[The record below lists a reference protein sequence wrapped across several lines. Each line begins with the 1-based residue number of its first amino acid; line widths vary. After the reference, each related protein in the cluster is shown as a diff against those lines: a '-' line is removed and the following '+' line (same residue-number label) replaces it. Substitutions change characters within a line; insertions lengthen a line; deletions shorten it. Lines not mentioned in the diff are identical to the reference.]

1 MVDQDRLALIGK
13 RYRDSVAEWS
23 DPHDWAHVWRAELNR
38 GGFEAYELLKT
49 EVVDAGKCVGC
60 AACVTI
66 CPTDVFDYIDE
77 RPIDTRAG
85 ACVQCVLCADVCP
98 VMRPADVSMEADL
111 KYLPDIKDDG
121 FGPYAY
127 EVLARSTIPAIVT
140 QTQDGGIVS
149 TLLIDALDRGLIK
162 GAIVGDIDAEDPQ
175 VGRQFLATTE
185 EEVLACSGSR
195 YTYSPNTL
203 AFQQAME
210 ENVYPLAVVGV
221 PCQVD
226 GVRLQQHSGLRME
239 MNRWYR
245 NNVNLVIGLFCS
257 ESFTHDSISAIGE
270 RFGVTRQEITRI
282 NIKGRVVVDM
292 TEGRQEK
299 MSLKKFRSY
308 ARPACHYCKDY
319 AADQSDIAVGGLGLD
334 DWSYVV
340 VRTEAGHEAFQRVI
354 DEGGIETRPVAD
366 APKSRPLLI
375 RLSEQKRDGPLPAQL
390 APHLDID
397 GLPVDRSADG
407 ATNGGTPS

>member
-1 MVDQDRLALIGK
+1 
-13 RYRDSVAEWS
+13 
-23 DPHDWAHVWRAELNR
+23 
-38 GGFEAYELLKT
+38 
-49 EVVDAGKCVGC
+49 
-60 AACVTI
+60 
-66 CPTDVFDYIDE
+66 
-77 RPIDTRAG
+77 
-85 ACVQCVLCADVCP
+85 
-98 VMRPADVSMEADL
+98 
-111 KYLPDIKDDG
+111 
-121 FGPYAY
+121 
-127 EVLARSTIPAIVT
+127 VLARSTIPAVVT

-149 TLLIDALDRGLIK
+149 TLLIDALERGLIN
-162 GAIVGDIDAEDPQ
+162 GAIVGDVDPEDPQ
-175 VGRQFLATTE
+175 VGRQFLAKTA

-210 ENVYPLAVVGV
+210 EDVRPLAVVGV

-226 GVRLQQHSGLRME
+226 GVRLQQHSGIRME
-239 MNRWYR
+239 LNRWYR
-245 NNVNLVIGLFCS
+245 SNIALVIGLFCS
-257 ESFTHDSISAIGE
+257 ESFTHESVSAIGE

-292 TEGRQEK
+292 TEGRSET
-299 MSLKKFRSY
+299 MSLKKFRSF

-354 DEGGIETRPVAD
+354 DAGGIETRPVAD

-375 RLSEQKRDGPLPAQL
+375 RLSERKRDGPLPAQL

-397 GLPVDRSADG
+397 GLPVDRPA
-407 ATNGGTPS
+407 NGESS

>member
-1 MVDQDRLALIGK
+1 MVDQERLALIGR
-13 RYRDSVAEWS
+13 RYRQAVAEQS
-23 DPHDWAHVWRAELNR
+23 DPHDWAHTWRTELNR

-77 RPIDTRAG
+77 RPVDTRAE
-85 ACVQCVLCADVCP
+85 ACVLCVLCADVCP
-98 VMRPADVSMEADL
+98 VLRPPDVSMAADL
-111 KYLPDIKDDG
+111 KYLPDVKDDG
-121 FGPYAY
+121 FGPYSY
-127 EVLARSTIPAIVT
+127 EVLARSRRPEIVA

-149 TLLIDALDRGLIK
+149 TLLIHALERGAIN
-162 GAIVGDIDAEDPQ
+162 GAIVGDVDPEDPQ
-175 VGRQFLATTE
+175 VGRQFLAKTQA
-185 EEVLACSGSR
+185 EVLACAGSR

-210 ENVYPLAVVGV
+210 EDVRPLAVVGV

-239 MNRWYR
+239 LNRWYR
-245 NNVNLVIGLFCS
+245 NNVVLVIGLFCS
-257 ESFTHDSISAIGE
+257 ESFTHESVSAIGE

-282 NIKGRVVVDM
+282 NIKGRVVVDIVGGR
-292 TEGRQEK
+292 TES

-319 AADQSDIAVGGLGLD
+319 AADQADIAVGGLGLD

-340 VRTEAGHEAFQRVI
+340 VRTEAGHEAFQRAI
-354 DEGGIETRPVAD
+354 EDGGIETRPVSD

-375 RLSEQKRDGPLPAQL
+375 RLSEKKRDGPLPAQL
-390 APHLDID
+390 APHLDIN
-397 GLPVDRSADG
+397 GEPIEQPVG
-407 ATNGGTPS
+407 AGAAS